1 MAGRLGT
8 ARLEALLE
16 NLDRALNLEGSDLT
30 VNTLTSDGAIVATTG
45 GVTVTAGGLLV
56 TAGRIR
62 EAKEKADLDAQDGV
76 LTVERISKGV
86 LLHTT
91 ATGASTLTSD
101 SATNIV
107 AGHSGVG
114 ALTANH
120 QCIECVV
127 VNDGNQNLDF
137 AAGSGVT
144 FLNGGASPVVAANGA
159 CRIIFQRTSATAV
172 NMIVLAE

>member
-30 VNTLTSDGAIVATTG
+30 VNTLTSDGAIV
-45 GVTVTAGGLLV
+45 VTAGGLLV

-62 EAKEKADLDAQDGV
+62 EAKEKADLNAQDGT
-76 LTVERISKGV
+76 LTVERISKGI

-101 SATNIV
+101 TAVNIV

-114 ALTANH
+114 ALTADN
-120 QCIECVV
+120 QCIECIV

-137 AAGSGVT
+137 AAASGVT
-144 FLNGGASPVVAANGA
+144 LLNGTSPVVASKGA
-159 CRIIFQRTSATAV
+159 CRIVFQRTSATAV